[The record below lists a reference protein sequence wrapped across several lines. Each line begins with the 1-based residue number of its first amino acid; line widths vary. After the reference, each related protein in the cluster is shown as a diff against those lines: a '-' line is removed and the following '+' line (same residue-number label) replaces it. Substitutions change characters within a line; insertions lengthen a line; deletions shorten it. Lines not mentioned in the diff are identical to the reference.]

1 MFISI
6 FKKQNKNKP
15 LIINKF
21 LKTSWNLV
29 ILLISQKL
37 FVSLGLKRDTALVL
51 MAQVKEW
58 CHGLNRLIVVLLC
71 VGIKGVLTLGIVT
84 LYRA

>member
-1 MFISI
+1 MDVYLNLL
-6 FKKQNKNKP
+6 KKKS

-29 ILLISQKL
+29 ILLISQKM
-37 FVSLGLKRDTALVL
+37 FVTLGLKRGTALVL
-51 MAQVKEW
+51 MAQDKEW